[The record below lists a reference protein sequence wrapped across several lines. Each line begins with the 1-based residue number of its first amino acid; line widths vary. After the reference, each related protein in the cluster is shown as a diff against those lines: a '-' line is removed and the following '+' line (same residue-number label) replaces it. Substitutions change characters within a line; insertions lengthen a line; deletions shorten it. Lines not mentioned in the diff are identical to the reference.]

1 MSTFEKT
8 KPRNPRAAAVTLPNA
23 LLLAHAEAGGLKGV
37 VVLITGGA
45 SGLGKNTALRFAQ
58 YGAKVAI
65 VDRTQP
71 GLDAVAK
78 EARAVGGDVF
88 PIKADVTNW
97 EDQLAAF
104 QAAEKH
110 YGSISVVVANAGI
123 TDVEMFYDDA
133 SEDVAVPKRPNLA
146 TIDVNIKGVVYTI
159 RLALHFLRKGDL
171 SRPRTIVTL
180 GSISSFMP
188 VGKQVYYS
196 ISKAAVLGLH
206 RAIALDALTNG
217 DAFQGGGLRT
227 LLIAPFFVRTPLI
240 TELVAA
246 GKLDHVKTFAT
257 PDDVSAAILHAA
269 ASPKH
274 EVFKER
280 AEARVRH
287 GAAYC
292 IIDSQGSLVLPME
305 SLSNSL
311 LRAHPEFGEKLAAT
325 MLQQQPASKI

>member
-1 MSTFEKT
+1 MSDT
-8 KPRNPRAAAVTLPNA
+8 KAPRNPRAAAVTLPNA

-45 SGLGKNTALRFAQ
+45 SGLGKNTSLRFAK
-58 YGAKVAI
+58 YGAKVVV
-65 VDRTQP
+65 VDRSEH
-71 GLDAVAK
+71 GLQDVAK
-78 EARAVGGDVF
+78 EARALGGDVF
-88 PIKADVTNW
+88 TVKADVTNW

-104 QAAEKH
+104 KAAEKH
-110 YGSISVVVANAGI
+110 FGSISVVVANAGI

-133 SEDVAVPKRPNLA
+133 AEDVSLPKRPNLA
-146 TIDVNIKGVVYTI
+146 TIDVNIKGVVYTV

-196 ISKAAVLGLH
+196 VSKAAVLGLH
-206 RAIALDALTNG
+206 RAIALDGLTNG
-217 DAFQGGGLRT
+217 DAFEGGGLRAI
-227 LLIAPFFVRTPLI
+227 LIAPFFVRTPLI

-246 GKLDHVKTFAT
+246 GKLDHVKNFAS
-257 PDDVSAAILHAA
+257 PDDVSAAILHASA
-269 ASPKH
+269 PPSH
-274 EVFKER
+274 LVFKER
-280 AEARVRH
+280 AEAKVRH

-292 IIDSQGSLVLPME
+292 IIDSDGSLVLPME

-311 LRAHPEFGEKLAAT
+311 MRAHPEFGKKLSAT
-325 MLQQQPASKI
+325 FQQPASKI